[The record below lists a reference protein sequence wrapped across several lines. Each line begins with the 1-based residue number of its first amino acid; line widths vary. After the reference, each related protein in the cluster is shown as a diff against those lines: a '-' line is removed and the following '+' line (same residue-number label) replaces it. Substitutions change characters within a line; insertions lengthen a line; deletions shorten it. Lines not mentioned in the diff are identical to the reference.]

1 MTINHRNLG
10 RLRGDRGSD
19 HRVTPM
25 ELFFDLVY
33 VFAVT
38 QLSHLLLTHLDWH
51 GVAQTALLLLAVWT
65 AWIYTAWFTNWFDP
79 NQRDVRLVLI
89 GVMVCSLIMSA
100 TLPDAFG
107 DRGLAFAGAYVAMQV
122 GRVVFSVVSLGDHPT
137 NQRNFQR
144 ILFWASL
151 SAIPWLA
158 GGIATGATRE
168 LLWLV
173 AVGMDLLGPMFGFVT
188 PGLGRSTTEDW
199 DISGEHMAE
208 RCQLFLIIVLGESI
222 LVTGATFGELD
233 WSTAVLAAFVV
244 AFLGSVALWWVY
256 FDRAAGD
263 AAAAVAH
270 SDDPG
275 RLGRSAFTFLH
286 LPMVAGVI
294 VAAVGDE
301 LAIAH
306 PLSHATPGV
315 AATILGGPALF
326 LAGHTLFKHAI
337 FGVWSTPR
345 IAAIA
350 VLAVI
355 GIVGQTWPPLA
366 LASAALLVVAAVS
379 VVDARTLHPVRARD
393 AVEGAN

>member
-1 MTINHRNLG
+1 MVISHEHHS
-10 RLRGDRGSD
+10 RLRGDGAGD

-38 QLSHLLLTHLDWH
+38 QLSHLLLAHLDWH
-51 GVAQTALLLLAVWT
+51 GVAQTALLMLAVWT

-79 NQRDVRLVLI
+79 DQRAVRLVLV
-89 GVMVCSLIMSA
+89 GVMVCSLIVSA

-107 DRGLAFAGAYVAMQV
+107 DRGLPFAGAYVAMQV
-122 GRVVFSVVSLGDHPT
+122 GRVIFSVVSLGAHPA

-158 GGIATGATRE
+158 GGIATGSTRE
-168 LLWLV
+168 WLWVV
-173 AVGMDLLGPMFGFVT
+173 AVGMDLLGPVLGFAT
-188 PGLGRSTTEDW
+188 PGLGRSTTTDW

-222 LVTGATFGELD
+222 LVTGATFGELA
-233 WSTAVLAAFVV
+233 WSAAVLAAFVV

-263 AAAAVAH
+263 AAEMIAH
-270 SDDPG
+270 SNDPG
-275 RLGRSAFTFLH
+275 RLGRSAFTYLH

-294 VAAVGDE
+294 VTAVGDE
-301 LAIAH
+301 LAITH
-306 PLSHATPGV
+306 PLAEADP
-315 AATILGGPALF
+315 ATIATVLGGPALF
-326 LAGHTLFKHAI
+326 LLGHTFFKRAV
-337 FGVWSTPR
+337 FGLWSFSRLT
-345 IAAIA
+345 AIA
-350 VLAVI
+350 LLAIVAVI
-355 GIVGQTWPPLA
+355 GRDAPPLA
-366 LASAALLVVAAVS
+366 LSSAALVITAGVS
-379 VVDARTLHPVRARD
+379 WWDIRTGHYLRQPM
-393 AVEGAN
+393 VEVE